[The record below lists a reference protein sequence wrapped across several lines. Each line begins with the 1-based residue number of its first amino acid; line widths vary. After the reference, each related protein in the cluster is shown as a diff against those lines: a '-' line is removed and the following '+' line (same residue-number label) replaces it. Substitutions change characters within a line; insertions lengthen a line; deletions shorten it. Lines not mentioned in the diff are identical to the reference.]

1 MEKLNIHWIH
11 TLYAAILLGVLMT
24 AFVYALKV
32 LAVGIL
38 IGGGLMFFSGSRSQV
53 SPSGKPHLLD
63 KLKMIFKF
71 IGKSVIFIAML
82 LLPFALLKIVGLI

>member
-1 MEKLNIHWIH
+1 MS
-11 TLYAAILLGVLMT
+11 

-38 IGGGLMFFSGSRSQV
+38 IGGGLMFFSGSRSQS
-53 SPSGKPHLLD
+53 SPSRNPHLLD
-63 KLKMIFKF
+63 KLKIIFKF

-82 LLPFALLKIVGLI
+82 LLPFVLLKIVGLI

>member
-1 MEKLNIHWIH
+1 
-11 TLYAAILLGVLMT
+11 MT

-32 LAVGIL
+32 LAIGIL
-38 IGGGLMFFSGSRSQV
+38 IGGGLMYFSGSRSRLG
-53 SPSGKPHLLD
+53 PTGKPRLLD

-71 IGKSVIFIAML
+71 IGKSVVFIAML